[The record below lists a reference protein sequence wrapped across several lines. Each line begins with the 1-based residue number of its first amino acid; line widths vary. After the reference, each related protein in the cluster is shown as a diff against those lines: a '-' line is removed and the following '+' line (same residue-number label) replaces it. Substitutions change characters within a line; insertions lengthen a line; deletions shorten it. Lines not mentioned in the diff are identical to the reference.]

1 MGKRTFGHSAF
12 FRKKKWL
19 RRGNAE
25 KFWNGI
31 RIGILLLTGR
41 LTILECWDLQC
52 GSTAFPEF
60 FCGTLSADGEK
71 KGNIRY
77 VPRWVYSDGRS
88 IWGCGL
94 LIDPSDDFTQIE
106 SSLRMETLRDALED
120 YEYIQLLKDAAD
132 RTGDAATIAK
142 VNTLIKDTIDS
153 IVFDYK
159 AYETEERWDRIQWE
173 ADWKKMRDAR
183 DRLGEAIEQLKQQE

>member
-1 MGKRTFGHSAF
+1 
-12 FRKKKWL
+12 
-19 RRGNAE
+19 
-25 KFWNGI
+25 
-31 RIGILLLTGR
+31 
-41 LTILECWDLQC
+41 
-52 GSTAFPEF
+52 
-60 FCGTLSADGEK
+60 
-71 KGNIRY
+71 
-77 VPRWVYSDGRS
+77 
-88 IWGCGL
+88 
-94 LIDPSDDFTQIE
+94 
-106 SSLRMETLRDALED
+106 METLRDALED